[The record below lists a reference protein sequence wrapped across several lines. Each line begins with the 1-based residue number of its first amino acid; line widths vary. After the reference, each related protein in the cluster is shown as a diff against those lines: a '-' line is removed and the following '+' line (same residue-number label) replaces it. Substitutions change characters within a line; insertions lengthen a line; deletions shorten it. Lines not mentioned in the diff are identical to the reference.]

1 MGEDVASA
9 TTEHLAAYLESA
21 KEESRKFAT
30 FKVTQTEAPC
40 AELGEWTHHVPAQVS
55 AVESVM
61 PPQK

>member
-21 KEESRKFAT
+21 KEESRQFAT

-40 AELGEWTHHVPAQVS
+40 AELGECGPTTFQPMSLQLN
-55 AVESVM
+55 
-61 PPQK
+61 Q